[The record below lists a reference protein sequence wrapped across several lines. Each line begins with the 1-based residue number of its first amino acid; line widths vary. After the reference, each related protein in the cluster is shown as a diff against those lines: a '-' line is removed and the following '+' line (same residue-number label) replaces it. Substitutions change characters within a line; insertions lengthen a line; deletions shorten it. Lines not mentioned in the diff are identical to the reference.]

1 EFRRVL
7 FRSPAKLRLLEGF
20 RTRDDLG
27 WGHARLALIDFQ
39 YHDIDPDR
47 GLHNRLVSKGAMR
60 RLTTD
65 EQIEHAVVTPPESTR
80 AWARG
85 RFIAEIGDR
94 VVAAGWDHV
103 VVTDSRGRTRHV
115 DLTDPFTGH
124 KPYCEAHPDFL
135 TPDGPD
141 FLTAD
146 GPAVHCPP
154 HDKETPMAQT
164 KKNSGGADGDHE
176 AHGQ

>member
-1 EFRRVL
+1 LHFTLDSIRCSIHDLLL
-7 FRSPAKLRLLEGF
+7 FCRMSSAVTFTLSLHDALPIC
-20 RTRDDLG
+20 
-27 WGHARLALIDFQ
+27 HARLALIDFQ

-115 DLTDPFTGH
+115 DLTDPFPGN

-146 GPAVHCPP
+146 GPAVH
-154 HDKETPMAQT
+154 
-164 KKNSGGADGDHE
+164 
-176 AHGQ
+176 